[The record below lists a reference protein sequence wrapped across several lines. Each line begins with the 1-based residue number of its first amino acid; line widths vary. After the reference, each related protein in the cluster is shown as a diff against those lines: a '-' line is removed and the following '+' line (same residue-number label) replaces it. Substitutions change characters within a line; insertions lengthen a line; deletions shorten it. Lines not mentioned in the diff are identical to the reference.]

1 MDLLT
6 ITSSDV
12 AGDKMEPA
20 LSGLFP
26 DYPIAYN
33 QRPPAFPNKE
43 VFFISARVHPGE
55 VLYHIMFLSLV
66 ISNLPLKYMYYLP
79 C

>member
-6 ITSSDV
+6 ITSSDG
-12 AGDKMEPA
+12 ASDEIEPA

-26 DYPIAYN
+26 EYPMTYN
-33 QRPPAFPNKE
+33 QRPPAFPCKE

-55 VLYHIMFLSLV
+55 VLTHQ
-66 ISNLPLKYMYYLP
+66 PYL
-79 C
+79 